1 MVKLNKIYT
10 RTGDK
15 GTTGLAT
22 GVRVN
27 KWDLRVRAYG
37 ATDEANCAIGIA
49 RLHVGNHAQLSK
61 SLARIQNDMFDLGA
75 DLATPEP
82 SDESGKKLDWEP
94 LRIVQSQVDWL
105 EAEIDRMNADIPPL
119 DSFILPAGTALSTHL
134 HMARTITRRA
144 ETLMAE
150 LNDISFEIVS
160 PASLAY
166 INRLSD
172 YLFVAARRANGN
184 GDQDVKWIPGANR

>member
-22 GVRVN
+22 RERVN

-37 ATDEANCAIGIA
+37 STDEANCAIGMA
-49 RLHVGNHAQLSK
+49 RLHVGPHAQLGK
-61 SLARIQNDMFDLGA
+61 SLERIQNDMFDLGA

-82 SDESGKKLDWEP
+82 EDGKPLSWDP
-94 LRIVQSQVDWL
+94 LRISASQVTWL
-105 EAEIDRMNADIPPL
+105 EEEIDRMNADLSPL
-119 DSFILPAGTALSTHL
+119 DSFVLPAGSPLSTHL
-134 HMARTITRRA
+134 HMARTVTRRA
-144 ETLMAE
+144 ETLVAE
-150 LNDISFEIVS
+150 LNDIPNEIVS
-160 PASLAY
+160 PEALAY

-172 YLFVAARRANGN
+172 FLFVAARRANGN
-184 GDQDVKWIPGANR
+184 GEQDVKWIPGANR